1 MKILHLLPAAFKTLF
16 SVYWFNAC
24 NFCTIDVNNTK
35 KSQESCRNKN
45 LFTLMWIWDWC
56 LQQTMLKALF
66 CAENYQTSLPNNAII
81 IKLWLSPGP
90 NHTSRYFCTNKCQCF
105 LLFLLIDWLD
115 FFDNGT
121 WHLLWL
127 KFVGNLISAL
137 QWKVKWSYHKIRRYK
152 LWIKPSTHAQW
163 WAILGYTNL
172 LLFFVSKV
180 FKGVLMFWGIF

>member
-1 MKILHLLPAAFKTLF
+1 MQKQKCVH
-16 SVYWFNAC
+16 
-24 NFCTIDVNNTK
+24 IDVNMRLMSPTNNVKSSILCWK
-35 KSQESCRNKN
+35 K
-45 LFTLMWIWDWC
+45 
-56 LQQTMLKALF
+56 
-66 CAENYQTSLPNNAII
+66 YQTCLPHNDII
-81 IKLWLSPGP
+81 MKLLWNYDWAQGQTTP
-90 NHTSRYFCTNKCQCF
+90 HCYFCTNKCQCF

-115 FFDNGT
+115 FIDNGT

-172 LLFFVSKV
+172 LLFLLVKYLRECWCSEVYLAFLIVTTFNSK
-180 FKGVLMFWGIF
+180 